1 MSFFLEIKS
10 NTIKCPNGCKLFN
23 DKRNFSYWESKN
35 VTKDEKYIVDYLNIN
50 SEVLKNKNILHVG
63 IGNSY
68 IAKKL
73 LSYNKIDGISLSQNE
88 LDYASKLNL
97 SNYNFF
103 FQNKY
108 AYQKLFDDKLNFYNI
123 IIDINL
129 KSFSCCEVAFDEM
142 FKMYVKIINKD
153 GKIITSRTGL
163 EWSRIIKPVL
173 SFSFKNFLYKRLKEF
188 DGPESNILSIQNC
201 EEISKKFNLDIDL
214 SDQNLVI
221 FTKK

>member
-10 NTIKCPNGCKLFN
+10 NTVKCPNGCKLFN

-97 SNYNFF
+97 PNYNFF
-103 FQNKY
+103 FQNKKIPASHQLAPY
-108 AYQKLFDDKLNFYNI
+108 S
-123 IIDINL
+123 
-129 KSFSCCEVAFDEM
+129 KSIEVLASQ
-142 FKMYVKIINKD
+142 VHP
-153 GKIITSRTGL
+153 SASL
-163 EWSRIIKPVL
+163 
-173 SFSFKNFLYKRLKEF
+173 
-188 DGPESNILSIQNC
+188 
-201 EEISKKFNLDIDL
+201 
-214 SDQNLVI
+214 I
-221 FTKK
+221 FTVMKLTTI